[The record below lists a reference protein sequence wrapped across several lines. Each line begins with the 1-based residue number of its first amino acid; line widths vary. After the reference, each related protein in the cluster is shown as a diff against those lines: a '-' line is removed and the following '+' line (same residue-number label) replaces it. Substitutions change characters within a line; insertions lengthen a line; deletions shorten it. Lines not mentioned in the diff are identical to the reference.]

1 MVFSR
6 NNCYESQA
14 RGAPS
19 GNAMSR
25 FSGAEWWVANMM
37 PSRLLCAFLDRSR
50 QGPKSV
56 QNLFELGLALLEGRE
71 FAVDIM
77 HFHLEGHGRHS
88 ALRAGLGDQVIALL
102 WLPVGVFRVASLRL
116 ATYQTAGLIAEG
128 DILRAEA
135 LDPYP
140 RRIGVGNK
148 AHQGMGHQLARRWL
162 IDPIKQCRGAARA
175 PLEPEIE
182 GLIAAVGDKAEG
194 DAHGGFGGVF
204 MFR

>member
-56 QNLFELGLALLEGRE
+56 QNLFELGLSLLEGRV
-71 FAVDIM
+71 FAIDVM

-88 ALRAGLGDQVIALL
+88 AVRAGLGNQVIALRG
-102 WLPVGVFRVASLRL
+102 LPAGVFRVASLRL
-116 ATYQTAGLIAEG
+116 ATYQTAGLIAKC
-128 DILRAEA
+128 DILRA
-135 LDPYP
+135 
-140 RRIGVGNK
+140 K
-148 AHQGMGHQLARRWL
+148 T
-162 IDPIKQCRGAARA
+162 IDPH
-175 PLEPEIE
+175 P
-182 GLIAAVGDKAEG
+182 
-194 DAHGGFGGVF
+194 
-204 MFR
+204 